1 MLIFWTVN
9 NFNFYKMIAQKDK
22 VVSLSYVLRRAN
34 SVDNEIVE
42 EVGADRPLTFLFGHG
57 NLLPKFEANIDGLKV
72 GDKFAFELLCDEAY
86 GKVQAEAIVE
96 LPKNIFEIDGA
107 IDEEMLQIGN
117 AIPMMDG
124 NGNRLTGLVLD
135 VTAEMVKMD
144 FNHPMA
150 GADLNFAGEVVE
162 IREATEEE
170 LKHGHIHQ
178 GGGCGG
184 GCGEGCGDGCGE
196 GCGEGEGAS
205 CGSGCGC
212 N

>member
-1 MLIFWTVN
+1 
-9 NFNFYKMIAQKDK
+9 MIAQKDK
-22 VVSLSYVLRRAN
+22 VVSLSYTLRRAD
-34 SVDNEIVE
+34 SVDKEIVE

-72 GDKFAFELLCDEAY
+72 GDKFAFELACEDAY
-86 GKVQAEAIVE
+86 GKTQAEAIVE
-96 LPKNIFEIDGA
+96 LPKSIFEIDGA
-107 IDEEMLQIGN
+107 IDEEMLQVGN

-124 NGNRLTGLVLD
+124 SGNRLTGVVLE
-135 VTAEMVKMD
+135 VSAENVKMD

-150 GADLNFAGEVVE
+150 GADLNFTGEVVD

-178 GGGCGG
+178 SGGCGCG
-184 GCGEGCGDGCGE
+184 SDGCGSGDCGDGCGD
-196 GCGEGEGAS
+196 GEKSS